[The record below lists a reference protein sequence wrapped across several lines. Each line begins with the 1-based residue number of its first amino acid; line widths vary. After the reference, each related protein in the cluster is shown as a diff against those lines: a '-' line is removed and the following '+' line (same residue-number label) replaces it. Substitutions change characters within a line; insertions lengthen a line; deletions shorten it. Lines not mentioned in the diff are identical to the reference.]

1 MQGYVLDR
9 VGRCLRIGAA
19 LTIVSLLAGCQGIAP
34 EQRPISSGHISEKPP
49 PTPAA
54 SNIPEPVRRTPFVP
68 EPVAEAPAESY
79 TVVVNDVP
87 VKELL
92 FALARDASINVDIH
106 PDVSGLATMNAVDQ
120 SLAQILH
127 RVSRQLDLRYEIN
140 GDSISIQPDTPFI
153 RIYRV
158 DYVDLDRSST
168 TTSSVSTEIASTST
182 DAEGGSGGGGNN
194 STTTVTSSS
203 RYPFWETL
211 VENIRHLV
219 SGSGTFEGL
228 DEEETVIANSSN
240 GVLMVRATGSQ
251 HEEVQRY
258 LDEVKAASRRQVL
271 IEATIV
277 EVALSDGY
285 QAGIDWK
292 SLASSA
298 GLSII
303 QNLTGGATA
312 VAGAVTAPPH
322 FQLQYANSRD
332 AAGNPNG
339 DLTGTV
345 NLLKQFG
352 DTRVLSSP
360 KIMALN
366 NQTALLKVVENF
378 VYFEVKSQSTQG
390 ALGGGV
396 LNNAETT
403 AKSVSVGVV
412 MSVTPQI
419 NGTDEVTLIVRP
431 TISRVQGT
439 VQDPNPSLVNPVTGV
454 ITPNLVPEIA
464 VREMESVLRIGS
476 GQLATADAQHR
487 LHLAHRYLRD
497 QIRCDDARDGVHER
511 RIRVLYRTLDP
522 ADGGPYDQGDFVGAV
537 YLGCHRHHDTH
548 RHRFGGGLGVIQDT
562 SPQCPLGR
570 LALDLEI
577 DEVFNDFEKCRLI
590 VQCHYLGARE
600 HPRVAELLEQIHRA
614 REIAVGITGGVAGI
628 CVLELEVRRGGN
640 STGHGGSATGQV
652 LNNGETRA
660 GSEAFPID
668 AGLIAVAQR
677 HFDDGRLDQD
687 LAPRGGF
694 DLVEVALHLF
704 VLRSGGTHHENAVR
718 GVGNDGLLFIQTLE
732 GTASRDQMTYVF
744 YQGFPE
750 RVPGAAGDGGRRIV
764 TATARAALSIRRRG
778 RDLSR
783 HAAGGRGRPVEVY
796 VVDAI
801 NAYEGGVRLD
811 ADTVAVDFIAQI
823 QLTGDPMKN
832 LRQ

>member
-19 LTIVSLLAGCQGIAP
+19 LAIVSLLASCQGIAP

-68 EPVAEAPAESY
+68 KPVAEAPVETY

-106 PDVSGLATMNAVDQ
+106 PDVSGLATLNAVDQ
-120 SLAQILH
+120 SLPQILD
-127 RVSRQLDLRYEIN
+127 RVARQLNLRYEVN
-140 GDSISIQPDTPFI
+140 GDNVSIRPDTPFV

-158 DYVDLDRSST
+158 DYVDLDREST
-168 TTSSVSTEIASTST
+168 TSSSVSTEIASTST
-182 DAEGGSGGGGNN
+182 DAEGGGGGGGGNN

-211 VENIRHLV
+211 VENIRNLV

-228 DEEETVIANSSN
+228 DAEETVIANSSN
-240 GVLMVRATGSQ
+240 GVLMVRATGMQ

-258 LDEVKAASRRQVL
+258 LDEVKASSRRQVL

-285 QAGIDWK
+285 QAGIDWQ
-292 SLASSA
+292 SLAEGA
-298 GLSII
+298 GLSVI
-303 QNLTGGATA
+303 QNLTGGAA
-312 VAGAVTAPPH
+312 SVAGAVTGPPSIA
-322 FQLQYANSRD
+322 LEYANSRD
-332 AAGNPNG
+332 ANGVPNG

-345 NLLKQFG
+345 DLLKTFG

-412 MSVTPQI
+412 MSVTPQV

-439 VQDPNPSLVNPVTGV
+439 KQDPNPSLVNPVTGV

-476 GQLATADAQHR
+476 GQLAVLGGLMT
-487 LHLAHRYLRD
+487 
-497 QIRCDDARDGVHER
+497 DDVKKDSDGVPWLSESQ
-511 RIRVLYRTLDP
+511 TF
-522 ADGGPYDQGDFVGAV
+522 GDLFTSRNNQFVKTELV
-537 YLGCHRHHDTH
+537 IFLRPW
-548 RHRFGGGLGVIQDT
+548 VIQTPDV
-562 SPQCPLGR
+562 Q
-570 LALDLEI
+570 ADLKSFQPFLPENI
-577 DEVFNDFEKCRLI
+577 D
-590 VQCHYLGARE
+590 
-600 HPRVAELLEQIHRA
+600 PVAEPVTSRF
-614 REIAVGITGGVAGI
+614 
-628 CVLELEVRRGGN
+628 
-640 STGHGGSATGQV
+640 SK
-652 LNNGETRA
+652 
-660 GSEAFPID
+660 
-668 AGLIAVAQR
+668 
-677 HFDDGRLDQD
+677 D
-687 LAPRGGF
+687 LP
-694 DLVEVALHLF
+694 
-704 VLRSGGTHHENAVR
+704 
-718 GVGNDGLLFIQTLE
+718 
-732 GTASRDQMTYVF
+732 
-744 YQGFPE
+744 
-750 RVPGAAGDGGRRIV
+750 
-764 TATARAALSIRRRG
+764 
-778 RDLSR
+778 
-783 HAAGGRGRPVEVY
+783 
-796 VVDAI
+796 
-801 NAYEGGVRLD
+801 
-811 ADTVAVDFIAQI
+811 
-823 QLTGDPMKN
+823 
-832 LRQ
+832 